1 MLLAVREVE
10 VLKTCKTVEEGQY
23 STANTVLLPSK
34 RCINVYRPRPTPH
47 VAQLVYSV
55 PLLRV

>member
-23 STANTVLLPSK
+23 STANTVLLLSK
-34 RCINVYRPRPTPH
+34 RCINVYRPRRH

-55 PLLRV
+55 PLLCV